1 MLIFDLITIGNKL
14 YAIRKRCGMTQ
25 MEVAVEADISERT
38 YADFERGTLNIR
50 IETFLRICQ
59 ALHISPDEVLTADD
73 TSITSRQEELLERL
87 EACSSKDKETALKL
101 LTVFLE
107 GLS

>member
-1 MLIFDLITIGNKL
+1 MLIFDLRTIGDKL
-14 YAIRKRCGMTQ
+14 FAIRKRCGMTQ
-25 MEVAVEADISERT
+25 MELAEEADISERT

-50 IETFLRICQ
+50 IGTFLRICQ
-59 ALHISPDEVLTADD
+59 ALHISPNEVLTTDD
-73 TSITSRQEELLERL
+73 SSITARQEELLARL
-87 EACSSKDKETALKL
+87 ETCPPKDKETALKL